1 MGSSK
6 SQTDTRKRAHITA
19 LEKTL
24 GIVTQACKIS
34 GVSRSQHYEWVNTD
48 SNYKDA
54 VSMVEEMAIDFAESK
69 LHKNIEKGKET
80 SIIFYL
86 KTKAKKRGYVERK
99 EIDAPVDNT
108 PFRSEVTPIA
118 FGDDEEDE

>member
-6 SQTDTRKRAHITA
+6 SQTDIRKRAQITA
-19 LEKTL
+19 LESTL

-34 GVSRSQHYEWVNTD
+34 GVSRSQHYEWCATD
-48 SNYKDA
+48 AEYKND
-54 VSMVEEMAIDFAESK
+54 VRMVEEMAIDFAESK

-86 KTKAKKRGYVERK
+86 KTKAKKRGYIERT
-99 EIDAPVDNT
+99 EIDQPTDKQ
-108 PFRSEVTPIA
+108 PFRSEMTPIT
-118 FGDDEEDE
+118 FGDED